1 MPSAF
6 VVLELLSNVATYME
20 MYVVATV
27 SWSCANHP
35 HVAPSEGLSSQLMGA
50 SPSFSGGA
58 SKCRRTSAKC
68 TDSVSDVQFDLAI
81 FHLVSP

>member
-6 VVLELLSNVATYME
+6 VVLKSLSNVATYME

-27 SWSCANHP
+27 SLSCANHP
-35 HVAPSEGLSSQLMGA
+35 HVAPSEGLSQLMGA